1 MINQKKR
8 RMLVGFYKSPCG
20 SQVSSHSSNQKMRRR
35 KTKGKMRLIVVVAAT
50 KTDRCGRGL
59 KAGAHRSLQ
68 QKQTNGVTAMVATE
82 DTGILHPRGGVVL
95 GLRKIPVEL
104 QLSLDCR
111 LFTC

>member
-1 MINQKKR
+1 M
-8 RMLVGFYKSPCG
+8 
-20 SQVSSHSSNQKMRRR
+20 SSHSSNQKTRER
-35 KTKGKMRLIVVVAAT
+35 KTKRKMRLIVMVAAT

-59 KAGAHRSLQ
+59 KAGVHKSLQ

-82 DTGILHPRGGVVL
+82 DTGISHPCGGVVL

-104 QLSLDCR
+104 QLSLERC